1 MAGQFLVLEGPDG
14 VGKTTLAGCVAGC
27 SYESAVAA
35 LSHGEQGARQQPL
48 VFVPRRQVSAT
59 SADAAGLMRQLATM
73 LWHSGDAPDLPDAFW
88 VGLQAAW
95 FTAHG
100 ETVLEPLLDAGRDV
114 ITDGWIYKFC
124 SKLLLQGYS
133 QQDLDVIFGR
143 VRVPDAVVVLSADPA
158 ALYDRR
164 REFRPAELGLHA
176 AYEQLNRASFI
187 DYQRA
192 GLEHLQR
199 YAAGNAGWQVV
210 ALDADA
216 TPALSARHLA
226 SLIADLRVPFAPQ
239 ETAASTEV

>member
-35 LSHGEQGARQQPL
+35 LAHREQPEPSQQPL
-48 VFVPRRQVSAT
+48 VFVPRRQVSST
-59 SADAAGLMRQLATM
+59 SAYAAGLMKQLATM

-100 ETVLEPLLDAGRDV
+100 ETVLRPLLDAGRDV

-143 VRVPDAVVVLSADPA
+143 VRVPDTVVVLSADPA
-158 ALYDRR
+158 ALYDR

-176 AYEQLNRASFI
+176 AYEQLDRASFV
-187 DYQRA
+187 DY
-192 GLEHLQR
+192 
-199 YAAGNAGWQVV
+199 
-210 ALDADA
+210 
-216 TPALSARHLA
+216 
-226 SLIADLRVPFAPQ
+226 
-239 ETAASTEV
+239 